1 MSEKTE
7 EKFPLSFKLSSLDG
21 KIKDLTLL
29 ICQKL
34 RLLNCY
40 SGSNL
45 EGKTHLGVTEHGH
58 TID

>member
-29 ICQKL
+29 IC
-34 RLLNCY
+34 
-40 SGSNL
+40 
-45 EGKTHLGVTEHGH
+45 
-58 TID
+58 